1 MTAAHTDMG
10 GDETIGEEKTQ
21 NTDLFH
27 YIGPIAMY
35 KKNAERDYW
44 LNDALNEVFSSD
56 RVFTKMENN
65 STSV

>member
-1 MTAAHTDMG
+1 MG

-44 LNDALNEVFSSD
+44 
-56 RVFTKMENN
+56 
-65 STSV
+65 